1 MHRLVDPDSF
11 GFVVTDLSRMLRA
24 EMDRRVA
31 DAGIGLTAGE
41 ARALTHAARAGSV
54 RQNVLAERM
63 GLEPMTLSA
72 YVDRLEVRGLV
83 TRTTDPADRRA
94 KLVEPTQAA
103 EAVLATIRAIAADI
117 RAEASQSVPPEDW
130 DRTLHVLKLAR
141 AHLSQARMA
150 GKDEA

>member
-1 MHRLVDPDSF
+1 MRLVDPDSF
-11 GFVVTDLSRMLRA
+11 GFVVTDLSRLLRG

-72 YVDRLEVRGLV
+72 YVDRLEARGLV
-83 TRTTDPADRRA
+83 TRTTDPTDRRA

-103 EAVLATIRAIAADI
+103 EAVLAMIRAIAADI

-130 DRTLHVLKLAR
+130 DRALQILKVAR
-141 AHLSQARMA
+141 ANLSQARAA
-150 GKDEA
+150 GKDAA

>member
-1 MHRLVDPDSF
+1 MHRRVDPDSF
-11 GFVVTDLSRMLRA
+11 GFVVTDLSRLLRG

-72 YVDRLEVRGLV
+72 YADRLETRGLL
-83 TRTTDPADRRA
+83 TRTTDPTDRRA
-94 KLVEPTQAA
+94 KLVEPTPAA
-103 EAVLATIRAIAADI
+103 VAVLATIRTIAADI
-117 RAEASQSVPPEDW
+117 RAEASHSVSPEDW
-130 DRTLHVLKLAR
+130 DRVLQILKLAR
-141 AHLSQARMA
+141 ANLSQVRTA
-150 GKDEA
+150 GRDAA